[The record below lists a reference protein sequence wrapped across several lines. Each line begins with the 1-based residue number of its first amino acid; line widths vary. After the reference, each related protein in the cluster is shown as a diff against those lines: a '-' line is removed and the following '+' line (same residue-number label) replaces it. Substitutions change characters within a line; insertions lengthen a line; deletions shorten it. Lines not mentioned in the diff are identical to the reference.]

1 MVEKTKKI
9 WLDGKMVAWDD
20 AKVHVLTH
28 TLHYG
33 MGAFEG
39 IRCYETSDGRSA
51 IFRLKEHIRRM
62 FDGLKILTMDAPFTE
77 EEIFKACVE
86 TVEVNGLKEC
96 YIRPLMFCGEGAMG
110 VYAKNPTRVT
120 IAVWPWG
127 PYLGEG
133 ALDKG
138 IRAKVS
144 SFNRHHVNVGMV
156 QGKLVGQYI
165 NSILAK
171 REAVKSGYDE
181 AILLDLNGYVAEASG
196 ENLFVVRDGVIRTP
210 PVSSPILAGIT
221 RDTVIKLSK
230 DLGYDLREEAFTR
243 DFMYICDEVFMT
255 GTAAE
260 VTPVREVDDRPINGG
275 RSGEITK
282 RLQKAYF
289 DVVRGQNEKYKK
301 WLTYVEF

>member
-9 WLDGKMVAWDD
+9 WLDGKLVAWDD

-33 MGAFEG
+33 LGAFEG
-39 IRCYETSDGRSA
+39 IRCYETSDGRPA
-51 IFRLKEHIRRM
+51 IFRLRDHIRRM
-62 FDGLKILTMDAPFTE
+62 FDGLKILTMDEPFTE
-77 EEIFKACVE
+77 DEIVKACIE

-110 VYAKNPTRVT
+110 VYARNPTRVA
-120 IAVWPWG
+120 IAVWRWG

-138 IRAKVS
+138 IRAKIS

-181 AILLDLNGYVAEASG
+181 AILLDVNGYVAEASG
-196 ENLFVVRDGVIRTP
+196 ENIFVIRDGVIRTP
-210 PVSSPILAGIT
+210 PMSSPILAGIT
-221 RDTVIKLSK
+221 RDTIIKISK
-230 DLGYDLREEAFTR
+230 DLGYEVREEAFTR
-243 DFMYICDEVFMT
+243 DYLYICDEVFMT

-260 VTPVREVDDRPINGG
+260 VTPVNEVDDRPINGG
-275 RSGEITK
+275 RPGEMTK

-289 DVVRGQNEKYKK
+289 DVVRGENEKYKK
-301 WLTYVEF
+301 WLTYIEF